1 VEAPPIREANGAVRD
16 VNQGKDAETM
26 LFTRVDAMTMEVG
39 MYDTY
44 SLYGTAQAIAAERIA
59 HAEQERAVL
68 RAHLRNRAETR
79 LQRAVA
85 LGRRDG
91 LDYGT
96 VARELA
102 TLLSD
107 GRKN

>member
-1 VEAPPIREANGAVRD
+1 
-16 VNQGKDAETM
+16 M
-26 LFTRVDAMTMEVG
+26 LFTRVDAMTMEVE

-44 SLYGTAQAIAAERIA
+44 SLYGTAQAIAAEHIA
-59 HAEQERAVL
+59 RAEEERAVL

-79 LQRAVA
+79 LHRAIA

-91 LDYGT
+91 LDHST

-102 TLLSD
+102 TLLGD